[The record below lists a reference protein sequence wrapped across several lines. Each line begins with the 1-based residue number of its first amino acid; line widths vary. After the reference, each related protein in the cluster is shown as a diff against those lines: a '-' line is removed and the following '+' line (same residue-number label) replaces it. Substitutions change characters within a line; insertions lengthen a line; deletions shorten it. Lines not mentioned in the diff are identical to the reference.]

1 LMSVVPARGAYVI
14 ANYKETQLTDVHEG
28 QAVEIAVDMFPGQLV
43 RGHVDSIAPASGQ
56 EFALLPPDNATGNFT
71 KVVQRIPVKIALDD
85 GSNAPIALR
94 PGMSVIPTIET
105 RDPAPIR
112 QASGASEARGAS
124 KISNNVSATTS
135 FNGACHVQ
143 SHPVSLDR
151 SASDLFRQI

>member
-1 LMSVVPARGAYVI
+1 MSVVPARGAYVI
-14 ANYKETQLTDVHEG
+14 ATYKETLLTDVHEG

-85 GSNAPIALR
+85 SSNAPIALR
-94 PGMSVIPTIET
+94 PGMSVIPIIET
-105 RDPAPIR
+105 RNPASIR
-112 QASGASEARGAS
+112 QARGTSEASGAS
-124 KISNNVSATTS
+124 KISNPVSAHTS
-135 FNGACHVQ
+135 LNGACHVQ

-151 SASDLFRQI
+151 RASELFDHI

>member
-1 LMSVVPARGAYVI
+1 VI

-105 RDPAPIR
+105 RDPAPTR
-112 QASGASEARGAS
+112 QARGTSEARGT
-124 KISNNVSATTS
+124 SNHVSATTS

-151 SASDLFRQI
+151 SASDLFDQI

>member
-1 LMSVVPARGAYVI
+1 
-14 ANYKETQLTDVHEG
+14 
-28 QAVEIAVDMFPGQLV
+28 V

-105 RDPAPIR
+105 RAPTPTR
-112 QASGASEARGAS
+112 QASATPGVSATS
-124 KISNNVSATTS
+124 KISNTASAHTS
-135 FNGACHVQ
+135 LNGACHVQ

-151 SASDLFRQI
+151 RASDLFNQI